1 MAFMSS
7 LKMRVSTGGRLATLI
22 FLSAL
27 ALMMSSNGVSSNERG
42 FMGMQVQAVS
52 ARIASALN
60 FEKSSGVLIRDIS
73 VDGPASNAGLRRGDL
88 IVSMQGKEIDT
99 FERLL
104 QISSKWKAGDK
115 IAVVVWRSGETANV
129 SMTLSS
135 WPETWLV
142 KDNAFAAQ
150 PDLGLTLAALTPKL
164 RERLGLRWGSTG
176 LIVTVSD
183 DQFAGVTPL
192 RRGDLVVQI
201 NQKAVW
207 KPDQFLKAYSEAKS
221 AGAPNLLLLVE
232 RSDGFK
238 YMLQPVGAGQNAPAP
253 GFKLPGQGG

>member
-1 MAFMSS
+1 MAF
-7 LKMRVSTGGRLATLI
+7 LNGQKLHFKWIDYLATLVI
-22 FLSAL
+22 WAAVAS
-27 ALMMSSNGVSSNERG
+27 MSSTALSSERG

-52 ARIASALN
+52 ARIAAALS

-73 VDGPASNAGLRRGDL
+73 IDGPASNAGLRRGDL
-88 IVSMQGKEIDT
+88 IVSMQGQEIDT

-104 QISSKWKAGDK
+104 QISNKWRAGDK
-115 IAVVVWRSGETANV
+115 IAVVVWRAGETAKM
-129 SMTLSS
+129 SMTLSA

-164 RERLGLRWGSTG
+164 RERLGVRWGATG

-192 RRGDLVVQI
+192 RRGDVVVQI

-207 KPDQFLKAYSEAKS
+207 KPAQFLDAYANAKS

-238 YMLQPVGAGQNAPAP
+238 YMLQPVGGGDTAPAP
-253 GFKLPGQGG
+253 GFKIPGQGG